1 MKTFHRL
8 IAWLRSMVFKPARR
22 RENRL
27 PDATNFTAAGAPSKG
42 ERPLIQ
48 QDDSPP
54 GYKIRWHH

>member
-1 MKTFHRL
+1 MKTFHNL
-8 IAWLRSMVFKPARR
+8 IAWLRRRVFKPARR
-22 RENRL
+22 RDNQL
-27 PDATNFTAAGAPSKG
+27 PNAANSPVPGAPSKA